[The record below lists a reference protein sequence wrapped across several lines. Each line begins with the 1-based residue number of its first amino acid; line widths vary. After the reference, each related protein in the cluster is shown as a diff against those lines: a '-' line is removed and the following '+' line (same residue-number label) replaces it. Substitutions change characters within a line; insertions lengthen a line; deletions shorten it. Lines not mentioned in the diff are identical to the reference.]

1 MRSTSTRDARHRLH
15 KRRWA
20 IMARYPVWQDDW
32 IKRLS
37 DDDARQLLSVF
48 EALRR
53 LDRGIYGLCV
63 NCGSPIDYERL
74 TYQPEAANCI
84 VCATFAAE
92 TLTQVA
98 S

>member
-1 MRSTSTRDARHRLH
+1 
-15 KRRWA
+15 
-20 IMARYPVWQDDW
+20 MARYPVWQDDW

-37 DDDARQLLSVF
+37 DDDARTLLSVF

-63 NCGSPIDYERL
+63 NCGSPVDLERL
-74 TYQPEAANCI
+74 SAQPEAAMCI
-84 VCATFAAE
+84 VCATFAAD

-98 S
+98 C

>member
-1 MRSTSTRDARHRLH
+1 
-15 KRRWA
+15 
-20 IMARYPVWQDDW
+20 MARYPVGEDGW
-32 IKRLS
+32 IQQLS
-37 DDDARQLLSVF
+37 DDDARQLLAIF

-63 NCGSPIDYERL
+63 NCGSPIDLERL
-74 TYQPEAANCI
+74 LARPEAATCV

-92 TLTQVA
+92 SLTQAA